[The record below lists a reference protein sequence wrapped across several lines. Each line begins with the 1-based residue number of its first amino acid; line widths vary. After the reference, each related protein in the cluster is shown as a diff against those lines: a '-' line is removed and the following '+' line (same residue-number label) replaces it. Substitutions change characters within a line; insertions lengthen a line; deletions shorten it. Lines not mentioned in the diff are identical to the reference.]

1 MNINEITFFSLFLIL
16 VIGVLMLDLGI
27 FDRKSH
33 EVPFKE
39 AMIWTGVWMFLSFGF
54 YMLLWLHGD
63 IIHGLGSLD
72 AISARIAEY
81 KHPIDIDG
89 LTYQQALELY
99 RHNLSLEYLTGY
111 LIEYA
116 LSVDNVFVMILI
128 FLAFKVQ
135 KMYYKRVLFWG
146 ILGAVIMRFLFIF
159 LSASLIQRFEW
170 IMYIFGAFLV
180 FTGIKMFLS
189 RNQEEKIDTEAHP
202 IVKLASKYL
211 PVYPHYFRQHFWFRK
226 RPANKLYF
234 TPLFIVLLVIEF
246 TDVVFAVDSVPAIFS
261 VTQDPYIVFFSNIFA
276 ILGLRSLF
284 FVVVNVISLFHYLKH
299 GLSILLAF
307 IGIKML
313 LKEPLHDIGFTTA
326 HSLYIVVGILAVSI
340 LASLIFPNKK
350 KLEKARLIAALKK

>member
-1 MNINEITFFSLFLIL
+1 MNANEVTFFSIFLIF
-16 VIGVLMLDLGI
+16 IISVLMLDLGV

-33 EVPFKE
+33 VVPFKE
-39 AMIWTGVWMFLSFGF
+39 ALLWTGIWVFLSFAF
-54 YMLLWLHGD
+54 YLLIRLRGD
-63 IIHGLGSLD
+63 LIHGLDSYE
-72 AISARIAEY
+72 AVRNQVAAFH
-81 KHPIDIDG
+81 HPIRIEG
-89 LTYQQALELY
+89 LTKEQALDLY

-135 KMYYKRVLFWG
+135 KMYYKHVLFWG
-146 ILGAVIMRFLFIF
+146 ILGAVVMRFLFIF
-159 LSASLIQRFEW
+159 LSARLIQRFEW
-170 IMYIFGAFLV
+170 ILYIFGAFLV
-180 FTGIKMFLS
+180 FTGIKMFVS
-189 RNQEEKIDTEAHP
+189 RNQEEKIDAEAHP
-202 IVKLASKYL
+202 IVKMASKYL

-226 RPANKLYF
+226 PGTFKLYF

-284 FVVVNVISLFHYLKH
+284 FVVVNVIGLFHYLKH

-307 IGIKML
+307 IGMKML
-313 LKEPLHDIGFTTA
+313 LKEPLQSIGFTTA
-326 HSLYIVVGILAVSI
+326 HALYVVVAILGVSI
-340 LASLIFPNKK
+340 MASLIFSDKK
-350 KLEKARLIAALKK
+350 KISNKRLVSSEK

>member
-1 MNINEITFFSLFLIL
+1 MNANEITFFSVFLIF
-16 VIGVLMLDLGI
+16 IISVLMLDLGV

-33 EVPFKE
+33 IVPFKE

-54 YMLLWLHGD
+54 FMLLRLRGD
-63 IIHGLGSLD
+63 LIHGLDSLD
-72 AISARIAEY
+72 AIRNQIKEY
-81 KHPIDIDG
+81 QHPIDIDG
-89 LTYQQALELY
+89 LTYHQALEVY

-128 FLAFKVQ
+128 FLSFKVQ

-146 ILGAVIMRFLFIF
+146 ILGAVVMRFLFIF
-159 LSASLIQRFEW
+159 LSASLIHRFEW
-170 IMYIFGAFLV
+170 IMYIFGGFLV
-180 FTGIKMFLS
+180 FTGIKMFMS
-189 RNQEEKIDTEAHP
+189 RNQEEKIDADAHP
-202 IVKLASKYL
+202 VVRFASKYL
-211 PVYPHYFRQHFWFRK
+211 PVYPHYFRQHFWFRNAHTK
-226 RPANKLYF
+226 KLNF
-234 TPLFIVLLVIEF
+234 TPLFLVLLVIEF

-307 IGIKML
+307 IGMKMI
-313 LKEPLHDIGFTTA
+313 LKVPLHEIGFTTA
-326 HSLYIVVGILAVSI
+326 HSLYVVVGILAISI
-340 LASLIFPNKK
+340 LASLIFPDKK
-350 KLEKARLIAALKK
+350 KLEKAHLIASLKK